1 MRAEILFV
9 RSCIARSKFAKTL
22 TNTLFGL
29 MLVAFFVVLSSANAQ
44 AQTGVCKQNGFQE
57 NSANFNGYWE
67 MGFSTGATRYIA
79 KLLIK
84 GNAGVS
90 ITEYYDTNLS
100 RKRRIKQ
107 VLVLC
112 QSTVGVV
119 ILGFRA
125 TDMDT
130 NQTGRS
136 LTYSADN
143 YVISRQPDGKVV
155 AFNRDDAG
163 TLAQVDVKFL
173 RGLER

>member
-1 MRAEILFV
+1 
-9 RSCIARSKFAKTL
+9 
-22 TNTLFGL
+22 
-29 MLVAFFVVLSSANAQ
+29 MLVAFFIVLSSADAQ
-44 AQTGVCKQNGFQE
+44 AQASICRQNSLQE
-57 NSANFNGYWE
+57 NRANFDGYWE

-84 GNAGVS
+84 GNTGVS
-90 ITEYYDTNLS
+90 ITEYYDDNLS

-119 ILGFRA
+119 ILGFRP

-130 NQTGRS
+130 NQTGKS

-143 YVISRQPDGKVV
+143 FVISRQPDGKVV

-173 RGLER
+173 RALER